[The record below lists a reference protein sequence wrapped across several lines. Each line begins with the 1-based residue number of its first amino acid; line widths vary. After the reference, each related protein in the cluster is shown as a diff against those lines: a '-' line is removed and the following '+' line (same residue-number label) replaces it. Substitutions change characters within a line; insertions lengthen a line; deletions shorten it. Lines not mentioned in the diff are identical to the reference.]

1 MRARLAISALLAC
14 GALMMVGAPA
24 MAQGLDGSGDA
35 GQQQYGNKSTQ
46 GVIGEIETQ
55 TPTQTQ
61 TTPTPTPTATPP
73 VQTTAPEETSGQ
85 LPFTGFAAVTVLLL
99 GAALLA
105 GGLTLRRT
113 TRRQTDS

>member
-1 MRARLAISALLAC
+1 MRARLAITALLAC
-14 GALMMVGAPA
+14 GALLVAGVPA
-24 MAQGLDGSGDA
+24 MAQGLDGSGNA

-55 TPTQTQ
+55 TPTTTQ
-61 TTPTPTPTATPP
+61 TTPPPTPTQTATTPPP
-73 VQTTAPEETSGQ
+73 VQTTAPQETSGQ

-105 GGLTLRRT
+105 GGLTLR
-113 TRRQTDS
+113 

>member
-14 GALMMVGAPA
+14 GALLVAGVPA
-24 MAQGLDGSGDA
+24 MAQGLDSSGNA

-55 TPTQTQ
+55 TPTQTTPTQ
-61 TTPTPTPTATPP
+61 TATTPPP
-73 VQTTAPEETSGQ
+73 VQTTAPTETSGQ

-113 TRRQTDS
+113 TRRQTDA